1 MSYSIA
7 LSAVDCL
14 PLPFLFLFFSFFLFY
29 FCVCGNLWVNSVVR
43 YSFLCLFLLYLSV
56 IFFVSFFPI
65 PFFIRSRIS
74 ICYFVRLL
82 HSFYL
87 FFSSLHSFPSS
98 CPFYRFILS
107 SPSSS
112 LPLTLHRLFL
122 YIVTTQQHYPHTTH
136 HYLIIVAPPLSLSS
150 SHQFL
155 DGSRSIFF
163 LTKQLY
169 MYGVKKVGV
178 FIYILNTPPPLF
190 SIIK

>member
-43 YSFLCLFLLYLSV
+43 YFFLYLFLLYLSV
-56 IFFVSFFPI
+56 IFFFFPI

-87 FFSSLHSFPSS
+87 FFSPLHSFISS
-98 CPFYRFILS
+98 CPFYRFILK

-122 YIVTTQQHYPHTTH
+122 YIVTTQHIIFTQHIT
-136 HYLIIVAPPLSLSS
+136 ISLSS
-150 SHQFL
+150 LLPFL
-155 DGSRSIFF
+155 SLPLISFLMAPDRSSF
-163 LTKQLY
+163 
-169 MYGVKKVGV
+169 
-178 FIYILNTPPPLF
+178 
-190 SIIK
+190 